1 MPRAII
7 KLNNGDYINVP
18 ADALDVRDNWICAW
32 EGQDIVAIVKADLVD
47 SCHLS
52 KQKEEK

>member
-1 MPRAII
+1 MARAII

-18 ADALDVRDNWICAW
+18 ADQIDIGDKWIGAW
-32 EGQDIVAIVKADLVD
+32 DGESLVAIVKADLVD